1 MRPRA
6 PGTGSASQHAFP
18 RTVLTAMIRNSWWL
32 VPMLLTLVIFVV
44 LVVLI
49 GGEGLSLYLDDPT

>member
-1 MRPRA
+1 
-6 PGTGSASQHAFP
+6 
-18 RTVLTAMIRNSWWL
+18 MIRNSWWL